1 MKKVVALVLA
11 VVMVLGC
18 STIAF
23 ANNSYTPRRSSG
35 GGSGSSSTS
44 SSAPAYASTA
54 VAKEGVRGAWA
65 KAADGTWSCTVNG
78 KKLTGW
84 QVVYNAGTK
93 AFEWYYFNAAGTML
107 TGWQWILDAD
117 GVTRCY
123 YLAPSGTS
131 EGACALNGRTMD
143 GYTVDKNGAWTV
155 NGKVQTK

>member
-18 STIAF
+18 STVAF
-23 ANNSYTPRRSSG
+23 AAGSSGRSSG
-35 GGSGSSSTS
+35 GGSSSSVS
-44 SSAPAYASTA
+44 YASTA

-84 QVVYNAGTK
+84 QVVYNAGAK
-93 AFEWYYFNAAGTML
+93 AFEWYYFNAAGKML

-123 YLAPSGTS
+123 YLAPAGTS
-131 EGACALNGRTMD
+131 EGACALGGHTKD

-155 NGKVQTK
+155 NGVVQTK